1 MSIGQGIR
9 RVLLLSVPLML
20 VGATLPATAVESAD
34 RDRFSA
40 TGLQPTDTIVGDM
53 SKAARTKDGRVSV
66 VVKLDDA
73 SVAAY
78 TGGVDG
84 LAATNPEARGEEELD
99 LDSKETKAYRSYLRG
114 KQDKFRR
121 DLDARV
127 DDAQSITHVDLVL
140 NAVTVVLP
148 PEEVTALAAVPGV
161 QAIYPDVLLTVNTDA
176 SPAFIG
182 ATSAWQS
189 LGGQEAAGEGVI
201 VGVLDS
207 GVWPEH
213 PSFADPDPSGKAYPA
228 PPAAPD
234 GSRACDFTGGVN
246 PGDPFTCNNK
256 LIGAERVMSTYE
268 AVIGVGPGEFTTAR
282 DDDGHGTH
290 TASTAAGNGG
300 VAASIF
306 GEPRGTVSGIAPRA
320 HVEVFKVC
328 GVAGCF
334 SSDSA
339 AAVERA
345 ITDGVNVINFSVS
358 GGSSPFSD
366 PVELAFLDAY
376 EAGVFVAA
384 SAGNSGPTPDTT
396 DHRGPWVTTV
406 AASTH
411 DRGFVNTVNLTAD
424 GAVSLSLAG
433 TSLTAGVGPAQVVV
447 PAADP
452 LCLNPAANPGEWT
465 DKIVVC
471 KRGGNGRVQKG
482 SNVAEG
488 GGVGMILYNT
498 DATVTDLETDNH
510 FVPTSHIQFSQGEE
524 VLAFVAGN
532 ADATATITPGVKG
545 SAQGDVMASFSSRG
559 GPGQTLG
566 ISKPD
571 ITAPG
576 VQILAGNSPEHVEV
590 AGGPQGELF
599 QAIAGTSMSSPQVAG
614 SGALLKALHPTWTPG
629 QIKSALM
636 TTARTQGLVKEDG
649 VTPFTPFDA
658 GSGRVDLTVA
668 GDPGLTFASTA
679 ADFLAN
685 SSALYNANYPSIYY
699 PKMPGVVTVSRTA
712 TSVLD
717 STSVWR
723 LKATGTADFRISVPS
738 SLTVRAG
745 RSVRIP
751 VTLDASRVPLGQT
764 RFGTITLTQSNRGNR
779 VLHMP
784 VTIVR
789 DQASVTFT
797 KACAP
802 TDLIRKATT
811 SCTLTATNAT
821 STEVDY
827 AIRDALPSQL
837 DLVRSSVVGGTARG
851 NTVVASGS
859 LAAAQPPQVSIADGT
874 SPTGYLPLSLFGIA
888 PITGVDDET
897 ISNFDVPAFSFGGE
911 TWTRLGVVSNGYA
924 VIGGGTG
931 ADVNFINQ
939 NLPNPESPNNV
950 LAGFWTDLNPAA
962 GGNIRVGTL
971 TDGVDTWIVVDFE
984 DVPEYSGGGTHSFQI
999 WIGTDSGTPDEDIT
1013 FTYGTNTGT
1022 GDAGFATVGA
1032 ENKLGNSGGNFYVD
1046 GVGTLPTSDTELRV
1060 SSTPGVTQSAVV
1072 TFDARA
1078 KGKRGPWTN
1087 CATLQSS
1094 GFQGTSYS
1102 CATGT
1107 IQ

>member
-1 MSIGQGIR
+1 MRSGPGIR
-9 RVLLLSVPLML
+9 RVLLLSVPLVM

-34 RDRFSA
+34 KDRFSA
-40 TGLQPTDTIVGDM
+40 TGLQPTETIVGDM
-53 SKAARTKDGRVSV
+53 AKAARTKDGRVSV

-84 LAATNPEARGEEELD
+84 LAATNPEARGEDELD
-99 LDSKETKAYRSYLRG
+99 LDSKDTKAYRSYLRG
-114 KQDKFRR
+114 KQDKFRK
-121 DLDARV
+121 DLNARV
-127 DDAQSITHVDLVL
+127 GDAKTVTHVDLVL

-148 PEEVTALAAVPGV
+148 PDEVTALAAVPGV
-161 QAIYPDVLLTVNTDA
+161 QAIYPDVLLKVNTDA

-182 ATSAWQS
+182 ATSAWES
-189 LGGQEAAGEGVI
+189 LGGQEEAGEGVI

-234 GSRACDFTGGVN
+234 GTRSCDFTGGAN
-246 PGDPFTCNNK
+246 PGAAFTCNNK

-268 AVIGVGPGEFTTAR
+268 AVVGLQPGEFTTAR

-300 VAASIF
+300 VAATIF

-328 GVAGCF
+328 GVEGCF

-339 AAVERA
+339 AAVQSA
-345 ITDGVNVINFSVS
+345 ITNGVNVINFSVS
-358 GGSSPFSD
+358 GGSNPFSD
-366 PVELAFLDAY
+366 LVELAFLDAY
-376 EAGVFVAA
+376 NAGVFVAA

-411 DRGFVNTVNLTAD
+411 DRGFVNTIEMTGDA
-424 GAVSLSLAG
+424 GATLSLSG
-433 TSLTAGVGPAQVVV
+433 TSLTAGVGPAPVVV
-447 PAADP
+447 ATSDP
-452 LCLNPAANPGEWT
+452 FCTSAPPNPGPWT
-465 DKIVVC
+465 GKIVVC
-471 KRGGNGRVQKG
+471 KRGGNGRVDKG
-482 SNVAEG
+482 KNVLDG
-488 GGVGMILYNT
+488 GGVGMILYNQ
-498 DATVTDLETDNH
+498 AANVTDLETDNH
-510 FVPTSHIQFSQGEE
+510 FVPTSHIQFSQGEQ
-524 VLAFVAGN
+524 VLTFVAGN
-532 ADATATITPGVKG
+532 ASAAATITPGVKG

-559 GPGQTLG
+559 GPGQSLG

-576 VQILAGNSPEHVEV
+576 VQVLAGASPQHVEV

-636 TTARTQGLVKEDG
+636 TTARTAGLVKEDG

-668 GDPGLTFASTA
+668 GNPGLTFAATG
-679 ADFLAN
+679 ADFVAN
-685 SSALYNANYPSIYY
+685 RAALYNANYPSIYY
-699 PKMPGVVTVSRTA
+699 PKMPGVVTVTRTA

-717 STSVWR
+717 ANSVWR
-723 LKATGTADFRISVPS
+723 LESTGTSDFKIRVPN
-738 SLTVRAG
+738 SLNVRAG
-745 RSVRIP
+745 GTASIP
-751 VTLDASRVPLGQT
+751 ITLDASRVPLGET
-764 RFGTITLTQSNRGNR
+764 RFGTVTLTQKNGNR

-789 DQASVTFT
+789 GQASVTFT

-802 TDLIRKATT
+802 TDLARQGTT
-811 SCTLTATNAT
+811 SCTVTATNPT
-821 STEVDY
+821 SADVDY
-827 AIRDALPSQL
+827 SLRDQLPPSL
-837 DLVRSSVVGGTARG
+837 KLVSSSVVGGTATG
-851 NTVVASGS
+851 NTVVASGTI
-859 LAAAQPPQVSIADGT
+859 AAAQPPQVAIAAGT
-874 SPTGYLPLSLFGIA
+874 SPAGYLPLSLFGIA
-888 PITGVDDET
+888 PIGGVADET
-897 ISNFDVPAFSFGGE
+897 ISNFNVPAFSFGGE

-931 ADVNFINQ
+931 ADVNFVNQ
-939 NLPNPESPNNV
+939 NLPDPVLPNNV
-950 LAGFWTDLNPAA
+950 LAGFWTDLNPGA
-962 GGNIRVGTL
+962 GGAMRVGTL

-984 DVPEYSGGGTHSFQI
+984 NVPEYSGRPASTRSR
-999 WIGTDSGTPDEDIT
+999 SGSGPMRARPARTSRSPTGPTP
-1013 FTYGTNTGT
+1013 
-1022 GDAGFATVGA
+1022 ATVMSA
-1032 ENKLGNSGGNFYVD
+1032 SPPWVRR
-1046 GVGTLPTSDTELRV
+1046 TSSAPAAATPTWTASARCRLPPL
-1060 SSTPGVTQSAVV
+1060 
-1072 TFDARA
+1072 
-1078 KGKRGPWTN
+1078 N
-1087 CATLQSS
+1087 CASRPLR
-1094 GFQGTSYS
+1094 G
-1102 CATGT
+1102 
-1107 IQ
+1107 